1 MSLFENSI
9 LLGIIVKQS
18 VKGTIYVYLGVLL
31 GFITTAILFPRIYS
45 TTEIGLLKIIVAY
58 STLIA
63 QFGTLG
69 INGATIRLFPFFRTE
84 DKTHHGFLP
93 FALSIGMIGFFI
105 TTILLLIFKPLLV
118 EISLEKSTLL
128 VEYINYLI
136 VLIFFQ
142 LFFSILDI
150 YYSALMNSVHGT
162 FLREVFQ
169 RVLIILMIGLYYFGL
184 LSFHQ
189 FVLAYIAAIS
199 VPTIVILFTL
209 IKEGQF
215 SLQFDFAFLDKNLLQ
230 SIGVVSLFSI
240 LNGISVI
247 MIQNVDLIMVNKM
260 LGLDAAGVYAICFFF
275 AIVVSLPA
283 RSIYKIANVAAAEAW
298 KNNDKKTLCDIYEKS
313 CLTLFI
319 IGFFLFLGIWLNIEN
334 IMQILGPEYQSGRWV
349 IFFIGLGCL
358 MDMATGANSSLM
370 GTSKYYKVQSYMLLI
385 LVVILVALNLVLIP
399 LYGLTGAAISS
410 ATSLGILNLLRY
422 LFLYFKYDLQPYNF
436 RFICVLLIGATAYFL
451 AFAIPVQF
459 HFIFDILIR
468 STVFTLLFLIP
479 VYFFKIS
486 TDLNKAA
493 NSYLKKLKI
502 IKEKV

>member
-1 MSLFENSI
+1 M
-9 LLGIIVKQS
+9 GIIVKQS

-45 TTEIGLLKIIVAY
+45 TTEVGLLKIIVAY

-69 INGATIRLFPFFRTE
+69 INGATIRLFPFFRTA

-93 FALSIGMIGFFI
+93 FALSIGIIGFLI
-105 TTILLLIFKPLLV
+105 SAILLLIFKPLLV
-118 EISLEKSTLL
+118 EMSLEKSTLL

-136 VLIFFQ
+136 VLVFFQ

-189 FVLAYIAAIS
+189 FVLSYIAAIS
-199 VPTIVILFTL
+199 VPTVFILFTL

-215 SLQFDFAFLDKNLLQ
+215 TLRFDFAFLDKKLLQ
-230 SIGVVSLFSI
+230 SIGAVSLFSI

-298 KNNDKKTLCDIYEKS
+298 KNDDKKTLRDIYEKS

-319 IGFFLFLGIWLNIEN
+319 IGSFLFLGIWLNIEN
-334 IMQILGPEYQSGRWV
+334 ILQILGPDYQSGRWV

-370 GTSKYYKVQSYMLLI
+370 GTSKYYKVQSYLLLI
-385 LVVILVALNLVLIP
+385 LVVVLVGLNLVLIP

-410 ATSLGILNLLRY
+410 AAALGFLNLLRY
-422 LFLYFKYDLQPYNF
+422 LFLYIKYDLQPYNL
-436 RFICVLLIGATAYFL
+436 RFIYVILIGTVAYFL
-451 AFAIPVQF
+451 ACAIPVRF
-459 HFIFDILIR
+459 HFIVDLLIR
-468 STVFTLLFLIP
+468 STVFTFLFLLPI
-479 VYFFKIS
+479 YLFKIS
-486 TDLNKAA
+486 TDLNKTAD
-493 NSYLKKLKI
+493 NFLKLIRI
-502 IKEKV
+502 IR